1 MDVEVRKRRNH
12 FRRER
17 AGGCVKSEEQSSQN
31 PSSASSAL
39 HPAAHTAFPRPGAGI
54 CPFIGTDPSVAAH
67 RRISQRGSRS
77 SSSAAAAEVAVPL
90 IQLCL
95 APHPLPP
102 DPRARPHAAFDGS
115 FLMAAGF
122 PCIVGCWRTPNTTH
136 SMCVRAVTTPREVAC
151 STQ

>member
-1 MDVEVRKRRNH
+1 MEVRQRRNH

-17 AGGCVKSEEQSSQN
+17 AGGCVKSAEQSSQN
-31 PSSASSAL
+31 PSSASTAL
-39 HPAAHTAFPRPGAGI
+39 HLAAHPAFPSPRAGI

-67 RRISQRGSRS
+67 CCPSQCGSRS

-90 IQLCL
+90 IQLCP
-95 APHPLPP
+95 APHALLP

-122 PCIVGCWRTPNTTH
+122 PCIVGCWRTPNTSH
-136 SMCVRAVTTPREVAC
+136 SVCVRAVTRPREVAC